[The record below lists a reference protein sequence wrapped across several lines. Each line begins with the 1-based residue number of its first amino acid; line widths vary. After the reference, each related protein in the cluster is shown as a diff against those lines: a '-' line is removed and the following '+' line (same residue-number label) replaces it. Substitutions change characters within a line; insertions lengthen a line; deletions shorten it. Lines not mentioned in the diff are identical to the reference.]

1 MAIILLYV
9 GLPHVILSL
18 EYMITHVVAHVPQR
32 LQSGHLDSLVELP
45 RDVVHQS
52 GEQLRPFV
60 LQFSTV
66 FFSLLRLFFP
76 RARRGK
82 VEEVSHR
89 LTDRPT
95 DRPSNRPTD

>member
-9 GLPHVILSL
+9 GLPHIILSL

-60 LQFSTV
+60 LQFTIV
-66 FFSLLRLFFP
+66 FFYCCGCFFHV
-76 RARRGK
+76 R
-82 VEEVSHR
+82 EEGR
-89 LTDRPT
+89 
-95 DRPSNRPTD
+95 